1 MAQRL
6 PEPLKIPPTW
16 DDVTAEWLDALL
28 APRFP
33 GARVADVEMLTI
45 TDGTNRRARVGATYS
60 AGTGPA
66 VVFLKAEGVHREIHA
81 RNGNLFNEPR
91 LAASGVPLPVDH
103 PAPYGVLIDEEGLD
117 WLVAMEDVT
126 QRGADPR
133 DSTRPMTVEQATN
146 GVLGLARLHRDYWGF
161 THESHPAL
169 DWVQT
174 WAPTEGFQSGL
185 RARVPTGLERAGA
198 DIPPEVARLD
208 GDELL
213 DLWARY
219 VSLLAADPVTLL
231 HADAHIGNTYVLP
244 DDDVGFLDWQV
255 ARRGNWSQDVGYF
268 FQGAVVEEDRRA
280 AERDVVDAYV
290 AELGCGLD
298 PTDAWTWYRASAV
311 YGLVIWLST
320 LGAEGFQTGEVSLA
334 LTRRYAEATVELEAL
349 DALAELESRVP

>member
-1 MAQRL
+1 MGPRV
-6 PEPLKIPPTW
+6 PEPLRIPPTW

-81 RNGNLFNEPR
+81 RNGNLFNEPK

-103 PAPYGVLIDEEGLD
+103 PAPYGVLIDEEALD

-126 QRGADPR
+126 AARCRSPRQHPAHDRRAGDERRARPRAPAPRLLGLHPRDPPCARLGADVGP
-133 DSTRPMTVEQATN
+133 D
-146 GVLGLARLHRDYWGF
+146 GRLPVR
-161 THESHPAL
+161 SA
-169 DWVQT
+169 
-174 WAPTEGFQSGL
+174 S
-185 RARVPTGLERAGA
+185 RVPTGLELAGT
-198 DIPPEVARLD
+198 DVPPEVTRLD

-268 FQGAVVEEDRRA
+268 FQGAVVEADCRA

-298 PTDAWTWYRASAV
+298 PADAWTWYRASAV

-320 LGAEGFQTGEVSLA
+320 LGAEGFQTSEVSLA
-334 LTRRYAEATVELEAL
+334 LTRRYAAATVELEAL